1 MAYYKTLANGH
12 TVLDLGEPVAKL
24 KISVTDFAQKNQQ
37 SGDIDESSGIAQ
49 VSPELGIEIHREIQD
64 RRAVEYSDYRRELP
78 ISGLLTAS
86 GDLEIDLSGRIDG
99 AWTEN
104 NDFIVEDIKSTLNVK
119 KLRRALTQDPEHEY
133 ILQVKTY
140 GWLLWRQRG
149 VIPQLRLLLV
159 AAGSRE
165 EEVFRVEFDPH
176 DFSEWIERRQKYL
189 EFLWAEIRQFK
200 AQRKKLTKALKF
212 PFARKRTGQ
221 SDLIHE
227 VESACKTKSQ
237 LIIQAPTGMGKTA
250 GVLFPLLKSGLRR
263 GDKVFYVTPKN
274 SQLREAESFL
284 KSIALNG
291 EGPLGLI
298 MTSKPKICM
307 NTEVTCNP
315 KACPFAKGHYD
326 KVNEHKLISALRQ
339 EPIITADV
347 LRVYATRYEVC
358 PYELSK
364 QLMPWVDLIA
374 GDYHYALS
382 PQANLRE
389 IAKLPLVGDSK
400 PLLAIDEAHNLAE
413 RALDWYSHE
422 VTPIAESLLAIS
434 PKKVRRR
441 MQALNEWLHTCLSG
455 TIIGAVAKRFDRKA
469 LIDNV
474 NLWSAE
480 MPLVLEAAQDDDT
493 YRPIVE
499 CWFSWMSFRDLCQL
513 PDELFFPTKSRDGC
527 GLTLNCVNAGP
538 LMRDGLTKYQTL
550 VAFSA
555 TMKPFSYHQTMAG
568 FCEERVVNKEFVSPF
583 PREHRKIIVIPQIS
597 TAWRDRPRNLNRIV
611 EVIERVSSVKRG
623 NYIAFFPSFELLRQA
638 LSLVKADGF
647 EVVEQPVGATVS
659 WVQEIL
665 DKLRK
670 RRNVLLFAVQG
681 GVLSEGIDLPGDQ
694 LIGAFII
701 GPALSMITTEREE
714 RRKLLRQG
722 GADGYALTYGYPAMA
737 KSIQSAGRVI
747 RSSKDR
753 GLIVLMDPRFLKP
766 PYSDA
771 IPADWI
777 GEGEST
783 ETLISQSILSDIAS
797 FWSES

>member
-1 MAYYKTLANGH
+1 
-12 TVLDLGEPVAKL
+12 
-24 KISVTDFAQKNQQ
+24 
-37 SGDIDESSGIAQ
+37 
-49 VSPELGIEIHREIQD
+49 
-64 RRAVEYSDYRRELP
+64 
-78 ISGLLTAS
+78 
-86 GDLEIDLSGRIDG
+86 
-99 AWTEN
+99 
-104 NDFIVEDIKSTLNVK
+104 
-119 KLRRALTQDPEHEY
+119 
-133 ILQVKTY
+133 
-140 GWLLWRQRG
+140 
-149 VIPQLRLLLV
+149 
-159 AAGSRE
+159 
-165 EEVFRVEFDPH
+165 
-176 DFSEWIERRQKYL
+176 
-189 EFLWAEIRQFK
+189 
-200 AQRKKLTKALKF
+200 
-212 PFARKRTGQ
+212 
-221 SDLIHE
+221 
-227 VESACKTKSQ
+227 
-237 LIIQAPTGMGKTA
+237 
-250 GVLFPLLKSGLRR
+250 LKSVAV
-263 GDKVFYVTPKN
+263 D
-274 SQLREAESFL
+274 
-284 KSIALNG
+284 G

-315 KACPFAKGHYD
+315 KACLFAKGHYD
-326 KVNEHKLISALRQ
+326 KVNEHKLMSALRQ
-339 EPIITADV
+339 EPIITGDV

-413 RALDWYSHE
+413 RALDWHSHE
-422 VTPIAESLLAIS
+422 VTPIAESLLAVS
-434 PKKVRRR
+434 PKKIRRR

-455 TIIGAVAKRFDRKA
+455 TAIGSVVKRFDRKA

-493 YRPIVE
+493 YRPLVE
-499 CWFSWMSFRDLCQL
+499 CWFSWMSLRDLCQL
-513 PDELFFPTKSRDGC
+513 PDELFFATKSRDGC
-527 GLTLNCVNAGP
+527 GLTLHCVNAGP
-538 LMRDGLTKYQTL
+538 LMREGLTKYQTL

-555 TMKPFSYHQTMAG
+555 TMKPFSYHQTMVG

-583 PREHRKIIVIPQIS
+583 PREHRKVIVIPQIS

-647 EVVEQPVGATVS
+647 EVVEQPVGATMS

-694 LIGAFII
+694 LIGAFIV

-714 RRKLLRQG
+714 RRKLLSKG

-753 GLIVLMDPRFLKP
+753 GLIILMDPRFLKP

>member
-1 MAYYKTLANGH
+1 MADYQSVAH
-12 TVLDLGEPVAKL
+12 DDSFLDLGERVAKL
-24 KISVTDFAQKNQQ
+24 KLAVTDFAQKNQQ

-64 RRAVEYSDYRRELP
+64 RRAAEFSDYQRELP
-78 ISGLLTAS
+78 ITGLLTAS

-99 AWTEN
+99 VWTEN
-104 NDFIVEDIKSTLNVK
+104 EDFIVEDIKSTLNVK
-119 KLRRALTQDPEHEY
+119 KLRRALTLDPEHDY

-149 VIPQLRLLLV
+149 VVPQLRLLLV

-165 EEVFRVEFDPH
+165 EEIFQVEFDPH
-176 DFSEWIERRQKYL
+176 DFSEWIERRQKFL
-189 EFLWAEIRQFK
+189 ELLWGDVRQFK
-200 AQRKKLTKALKF
+200 EQRKKLTKALKF

-227 VESACKTKSQ
+227 VELACKSKSQ

-250 GVLFPLLKSGLRR
+250 GVLFPLLKSALRR
-263 GDKVFYVTPKN
+263 GDKVFCVTPKN

-284 KSIALNG
+284 KSVAVDG

-298 MTSKPKICM
+298 LTSKPKICM
-307 NTEVTCNP
+307 NTEVSCTP
-315 KACPFAKGHYD
+315 QACPFAKGHYD
-326 KVNEHKLISALRQ
+326 KVNEHKLIGALRQ
-339 EPIITADV
+339 EPIITGDV
-347 LRVYATRYEVC
+347 LRDYAARYEVC

-364 QLMPWVDLIA
+364 QLMPWVDFIA

-389 IAKLPLVGDSK
+389 IAKLPLVSDPK

-413 RALDWYSHE
+413 RSLDWYSHE
-422 VTPIAESLLAIS
+422 VTPIEDAVLAIS
-434 PKKVRRR
+434 PKKIRRR
-441 MQALNEWLHTCLSG
+441 MQGLNEWLDACLSG
-455 TIIGAVAKRFDRKA
+455 APVGSVVKRFDRKA

-480 MPLVLEAAQDDDT
+480 MPVVLEAAQDDDA
-493 YRPIVE
+493 YRPLLE
-499 CWFSWMSFRDLCQL
+499 SWFSWMSLRDLCQL
-513 PDELFFPTKSRDGC
+513 PDELFFATKSRDGC
-527 GLTLNCVNAGP
+527 GLNMHCVNAGP
-538 LMRDGLTKYQTL
+538 LMRESLAKYQTL

-568 FCEERVVNKEFVSPF
+568 FCEERAVNKEFVSPF
-583 PREHRKIIVIPQIS
+583 PREHRKIIAIPQIS
-597 TAWRDRPRNLNRIV
+597 TAWRDRPRSLNRIV
-611 EVIERVSSVKRG
+611 EVVERVIAMKRG

-638 LSLVKADGF
+638 LPLVSAEGF
-647 EVVEQPVGATVS
+647 EVIEQPAGASIS
-659 WVQEIL
+659 WVQDVL
-665 DKLRK
+665 RKLRK
-670 RRNVLLFAVQG
+670 RRNILLFAVQG
-681 GVLSEGIDLPGDQ
+681 GVLSEGVDLPGDQ

-714 RRKLLRQG
+714 RRKRLSVDG
-722 GADGYALTYGYPAMA
+722 TDGYALTYGYPAMA

-753 GLIVLMDPRFLKP
+753 GLIILMDPRFLKP
-766 PYSDA
+766 PYSEA
-771 IPADWI
+771 IPSDWI
-777 GEGEST
+777 GEGGST
-783 ETLISQSILSDIAS
+783 ETLISRSILSDIAS